1 MRRGALVGRT
11 RWHKERQFG
20 VSVGLVLLA
29 LAAWF
34 AWRGRGP
41 LVVGVPAAVGGLL
54 VVSGAAFPRALVLP
68 NRAWMAL
75 AEALSWVST
84 RVILGLLFFLVFAP
98 LGAWRRARGWDPL
111 NRRAAAGRT
120 SFWHPYSP
128 RQADPK
134 HYERMF

>member
-1 MRRGALVGRT
+1 VAVRAWRQ
-11 RWHKERQFG
+11 ERQFG

-29 LAAWF
+29 IAAWLL
-34 AWRGRGP
+34 WRGRGP
-41 LVVGVPAAVGGLL
+41 AIVWTLGSIGAVLAVFGL
-54 VVSGAAFPRALVLP
+54 AFPRALAGP

-75 AEALSWVST
+75 AEALSWVSV
-84 RVILGLLFFLVFAP
+84 RVILGLLFFLVFTP
-98 LGAWRRARGWDPL
+98 LGAWKRVRGWDPL
-111 NRRAAAGRT
+111 NRRAAADRA

>member
-1 MRRGALVGRT
+1 VSRR
-11 RWHKERQFG
+11 RWQQEKQFG

-29 LAAWF
+29 IAAWF
-34 AWRGRGP
+34 AWRGRGG
-41 LVVGVPAAVGGLL
+41 VAVGGPAAIGGLL
-54 VVSGAAFPRALVLP
+54 VAFGVAFPRALALP

-75 AEALSWVST
+75 AEALSWVSI

-111 NRRAAAGRT
+111 NRRAPAGRA

>member
-1 MRRGALVGRT
+1 MGRNPW
-11 RWHKERQFG
+11 RQERQFG
-20 VSVGLVLLA
+20 ISVGLVLLA
-29 LAAWF
+29 AAAYF
-34 AWRGRGP
+34 VWRGRGP
-41 LVVGVPAAVGGLL
+41 VGGAAAVVGGLL
-54 VVSGAAFPRALVLP
+54 VILGAIAPGALVYP

-75 AEALSWVST
+75 AEILSFVSV
-84 RVILGLLFFLVFAP
+84 RIVLGLLFYLVFTP
-98 LGAWRRARGWDPL
+98 LGAWRRWRGWDPL